1 MKKVSIISLHLGYG
15 GIEKSICA
23 LANMLSKK
31 YEVEIACVYKL
42 YDKPIYKLDDNVKI
56 IYLTKNVP
64 NRDEFKKSIKQKK
77 FLKTFKEGLK
87 SIKIL
92 YQRKKTVVNYIKNT
106 NSDIIIS
113 TRDIFNKWL
122 SKRENKSMVTIAWE
136 HNHHQGNI
144 KVANRLINS
153 CKNLDYLVVPSID
166 LKAYYYP
173 KLPNVKVVRIPNV
186 IDSIPESTSKLK
198 DKRLISIGR
207 LSSEKGFDSLLEIY
221 NKLKDK
227 YPDWKLDIIG
237 DGDQRDLLEKYIR
250 DNKLKK
256 YIKLH
261 GYQNKEYIDKILD
274 KTSISL
280 MTSYT
285 ESFGIVL
292 IEAMSHGIPCISFTS
307 AQGANEIIEN
317 GKNGYLIDNRD
328 YEKYIQ
334 KIEEL
339 IEDYELRKKMGTYAK
354 ASIEKYKI
362 KNVEKLWFN
371 ILE

>member
-64 NRDEFKKSIKQKK
+64 NRDEFKKSLKQKN

-106 NSDIIIS
+106 NCDIIIS

-136 HNHHQGNI
+136 HNHHQGNL

-173 KLPNVKVVRIPNV
+173 K
-186 IDSIPESTSKLK
+186 
-198 DKRLISIGR
+198 
-207 LSSEKGFDSLLEIY
+207 
-221 NKLKDK
+221 
-227 YPDWKLDIIG
+227 
-237 DGDQRDLLEKYIR
+237 
-250 DNKLKK
+250 
-256 YIKLH
+256 
-261 GYQNKEYIDKILD
+261 
-274 KTSISL
+274 
-280 MTSYT
+280 
-285 ESFGIVL
+285 
-292 IEAMSHGIPCISFTS
+292 
-307 AQGANEIIEN
+307 
-317 GKNGYLIDNRD
+317 
-328 YEKYIQ
+328 
-334 KIEEL
+334 
-339 IEDYELRKKMGTYAK
+339 
-354 ASIEKYKI
+354 
-362 KNVEKLWFN
+362 
-371 ILE
+371 